1 MITTSFKTLLAVFLF
16 TAASCVAQT
25 MVGLQAGVNW
35 SGLHTN
41 SGTGDVYGT
50 GSGSNFGLLVQS
62 KMSNNFYLIGSL
74 IYIKKTVPWLIHPY
88 LMSSG
93 PDIEF
98 QFEFTQFSAS
108 VKKEFPVYDFH
119 PYIIGGG
126 SFGYLNS
133 GSFLDSRFG
142 PTYTG
147 DLTSNLN
154 RSDLDLNLGLG
165 LAYSPLERMSIFIDV
180 KYSYDLLNLSKNSGS
195 FVNTKTTQLWCG
207 ILFGV

>member
-1 MITTSFKTLLAVFLF
+1 
-16 TAASCVAQT
+16 
-25 MVGLQAGVNW
+25 
-35 SGLHTN
+35 
-41 SGTGDVYGT
+41 
-50 GSGSNFGLLVQS
+50 
-62 KMSNNFYLIGSL
+62 MSNNFYLIGSL

-119 PYIIGGG
+119 PYIIAGG

-165 LAYSPLERMSIFIDV
+165 LAYSPLERMSIFVDG